1 GGEALDRYARVA
13 RILTGRPD
21 AAPEDGIEWVDR
33 VCRTLRIPPLGAY
46 GIQPGDVAGLVE
58 SAAKASSMKGNPIA
72 LTTDEMAEIL
82 TRAI

>member
-1 GGEALDRYARVA
+1 
-13 RILTGRPD
+13 
-21 AAPEDGIEWVDR
+21 
-33 VCRTLRIPPLGAY
+33 LRIPPLGAY
-46 GIQPGDVAGLVE
+46 GIQSDNVPALVE